1 MKKITR
7 RSFLAVC
14 GTVAAAVALTA
25 CGGSASSASTTASS
39 VASAASSTAEKAAG
53 TLSGNVATGGSTSM
67 KNVIAALTEGFAEVE
82 PGVTVSYDPTGSGAG
97 ITGATDKTLDIGLSS
112 RALKA
117 DETGVTGTT
126 VALDGIAI
134 IVNKDSKVAD
144 LTVDQLKQ
152 MFTGEI
158 TNWSEV
164 GGDDG
169 EIVLIGREAG
179 SGTRDGFESI
189 VDVKDSC
196 KYAQELT
203 ATGAVIS
210 AVEANPLAI
219 GYASLSAVGD
229 TVAMVTVEGVACS
242 EDTVKDGSYKIQR
255 PFVFVTNKSVAL
267 SEQAQAFVDFATSKD
282 AADLIRTAGAVPVN
296 E

>member
-7 RSFLAVC
+7 RSFLTVC
-14 GTVAAAVALTA
+14 GAVAAAAALTA
-25 CGGSASSASTTASS
+25 CGGSASSA
-39 VASAASSTAEKAAG
+39 AASSTSAAAG
-53 TLSGNVATGGSTSM
+53 STASSTAAALSGNVATGGSTSM

-112 RALKA
+112 RALKD
-117 DETGVTGTT
+117 DEKSAVDGTV

-144 LTVDQLKQ
+144 LTVEQLKK

-158 TNWSEV
+158 TNWKDV

-169 EIVLIGREAG
+169 DIVLVGREAG

-229 TVAMVTVEGVACS
+229 TVAMVTVEGVECS

-255 PFVFVTNKSVAL
+255 PFVFVTNKSAAL